1 MEGSA
6 REKLLDGMSLLSDK
20 PADSHL
26 FFDFKTH
33 AKRVADLLK
42 SDKTPTP
49 FTVAIHGEWGSGKT
63 TLLNLIE
70 KSIGH
75 RMPVIR
81 FNAWEHESSSVVPSL
96 LWSIKETLRERN
108 INTNVLHRRILSL
121 AADIALRKIA
131 NMSRQE
137 AESHFKSEYE
147 APTSVKGALE
157 KITASDEIAIFIDD
171 LDRCTTDN
179 ILSVL
184 ESVKTFFNIENVKI
198 VMAIDLVKVER
209 AWELRY
215 NSSVGKMEG
224 REHTEKMFSL
234 KLALPP
240 KSRGQLAA
248 FVKHHAG
255 SLDKA
260 DVDFILHNA
269 QSNPRKIKHML
280 NLLYTILPN
289 MQDRG
294 ISAQERNANFRSDL
308 KMLIAWIALT
318 LNHPDMARQIQREP
332 LLLIMAA
339 AICRQLRNRGA
350 LLEFLEKINK
360 NTIVKGQWRVNRL
373 RVSSDLL
380 KPDAYDL
387 LRAVADEPPA
397 FNIVSHVADQFN
409 LGNKGM
415 LELNSM
421 DDYAA
426 FRDQLQSVMDSSG
439 MVGA

>member
-6 REKLLDGMSLLSDK
+6 REKLLEGMSLLSDK

-70 KSIGH
+70 KSVGNS
-75 RMPVIR
+75 MQVIR
-81 FNAWEHESSSVVPSL
+81 FDAWEHERSDIIASL
-96 LWSIKETLRERN
+96 LK
-108 INTNVLHRRILSL
+108 RIEEKLCAQKVDTKAL
-121 AADIALRKIA
+121 LIQIASFATDAFLRKTA
-131 NMSRQE
+131 NMTQAE
-137 AESHFKSEYE
+137 AKNHFNFLYR
-147 APTSVKGALE
+147 APTSVKATLE
-157 KITASDEIAIFIDD
+157 KLTADHKIVIFIDD
-171 LDRCTTDN
+171 LDRCTADN
-179 ILSVL
+179 VLVVL
-184 ESVKTFFNIENVKI
+184 ESIKTFFDVTNIKI
-198 VMAIDLVKVER
+198 VMAIDTVKVER

-240 KSRGQLAA
+240 KSREQLAA

-280 NLLYTILPN
+280 NLLYATLPN
-289 MQDRG
+289 VEERG
-294 ISAQERNANFRSDL
+294 GSAQERDANFNSDL

-332 LLLIMAA
+332 LLLITAA
-339 AICRQLRNRGA
+339 IICRQLGNRGA
-350 LLEFLEKINK
+350 LLEFLEKIDK
-360 NTIVKGQWRVNRL
+360 NEIRENQWRVHNL
-373 RVSSDLL
+373 YVSSDML
-380 KPDAYDL
+380 KPDAYGL
-387 LRAVADEPPA
+387 LRAIADEPPS
-397 FNIVSHVADQFN
+397 FSIVSHVADQFN
-409 LGNKGM
+409 LEDGP

-421 DDYAA
+421 DGYEA
-426 FRDQLQSVMDSSG
+426 FHDQLQSVIDSSG
-439 MVGA
+439 MIGA